1 MKLSLK
7 RIFKKFL
14 YILGILLVGI
24 IVMYF
29 IPLTPSPE
37 LVELGKESQKAYSD
51 YTKNDSL
58 IVLVDYNYPVFMKRF
73 WVYNLKTEKVVLN
86 THVSH
91 SWKSGLVFATEFSNI
106 PGSNLSSTGIIR
118 ISEKYHGLYGP
129 SLRLDGLE
137 KENDK
142 IRERA
147 IVMHPLVDFRLYG
160 ITIPSELA
168 FYSFGCFAL
177 DTEDLDN
184 IRNWCHDGTLMVVV
198 D

>member
-58 IVLVDYNYPVFMKRF
+58 NRF
-73 WVYNLKTEKVVLN
+73 
-86 THVSH
+86 S
-91 SWKSGLVFATEFSNI
+91 
-106 PGSNLSSTGIIR
+106 
-118 ISEKYHGLYGP
+118 
-129 SLRLDGLE
+129 
-137 KENDK
+137 
-142 IRERA
+142 
-147 IVMHPLVDFRLYG
+147 
-160 ITIPSELA
+160 
-168 FYSFGCFAL
+168 
-177 DTEDLDN
+177 
-184 IRNWCHDGTLMVVV
+184 
-198 D
+198 